1 MKVLIVDDSEP
12 MRRTIKTLIGD
23 LVDEFFEC
31 RDGSEALAAYQ
42 EHRPDLVLMDVKM
55 EGMDGLAATRLIKES
70 FPEARIVMVSQWE
83 DAPLRKAATIAGVE
97 AYVGKSDLL
106 PLRSIL
112 SDPLTVQNDKRRVV
126 RIRWTITFV
135 RSRA

>member
-23 LVDEFFEC
+23 LVDEVFEC
-31 RDGSEALAAYQ
+31 SDGSEVLAAYH

-55 EGMDGLAATRLIKES
+55 EGVDGLVATRQIKQF

-83 DAPLRKAATIAGVE
+83 DAPLRKAAMLGGAE
-97 AYVGKSDLL
+97 AYVGKSDLQ
-106 PLRSIL
+106 PLRLIL
-112 SDPLTVQNDKRRVV
+112 ADN
-126 RIRWTITFV
+126 
-135 RSRA
+135 